1 MNQLLVGIR
10 VLKMYAWE
18 AAQEA
23 SVLAVRKNE
32 LGELRNAIPL
42 RVGMQV
48 RCKERVCWSGAVEQW
63 IHACSIMRV
72 CKTLYLHAP
81 FPACPSA
88 G

>member
-48 RCKERVCWSGAVEQW
+48 RCRERVCWSGAARGSGTMPAQSCVF
-63 IHACSIMRV
+63 ARP
-72 CKTLYLHAP
+72 LRA
-81 FPACPSA
+81 ACPA
-88 G
+88 AA